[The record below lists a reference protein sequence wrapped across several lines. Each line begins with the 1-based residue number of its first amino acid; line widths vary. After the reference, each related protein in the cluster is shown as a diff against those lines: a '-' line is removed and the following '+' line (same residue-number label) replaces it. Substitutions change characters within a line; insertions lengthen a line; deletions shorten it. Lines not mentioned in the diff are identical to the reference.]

1 MRHSSE
7 QNFPASHT
15 HQQLLWMVG
24 RGKRH
29 TVPWISSQTSLRSA
43 AMDSGRKARCD
54 ESRWFNLAA
63 QGWLA
68 AYNSLFIIGATVRSA
83 YARAVVRSSCMLA
96 FAWLQPPCGPAAR
109 GAKLQADAIL
119 LWERWCSSARAQ
131 NGNKQ
136 INKNVRERAI
146 VSVVIAN

>member
-96 FAWLQPPCGPAAR
+96 FAWLHAVQQPGGQSCRLMRSCSESA
-109 GAKLQADAIL
+109 GAL
-119 LWERWCSSARAQ
+119 LLVHRMV
-131 NGNKQ
+131 
-136 INKNVRERAI
+136 INKLTKMFGRGL
-146 VSVVIAN
+146 SYPL